1 MMLFAAAR
9 CRRRDTLL
17 FCSVLS
23 AVNCDLPLT
32 QTHARARIGEH
43 ALPVHKQA
51 SQACPHAFRSR
62 AFYAQTRML
71 LLQESRF
78 INGYL
83 VALVGMRDRV
93 PDVVFLFSL
102 GCRWAV

>member
-32 QTHARARIGEH
+32 QTHTRARANRGAHI
-43 ALPVHKQA
+43 
-51 SQACPHAFRSR
+51 ACP
-62 AFYAQTRML
+62 
-71 LLQESRF
+71 
-78 INGYL
+78 
-83 VALVGMRDRV
+83 
-93 PDVVFLFSL
+93 
-102 GCRWAV
+102 